1 MTSAN
6 PMITLNDNR
15 KIPQLGFGLW
25 QMTDAEAETAALE
38 AFRVGYR
45 SMDSAMIY
53 ENEKGLGEAIHKS
66 KIARNE
72 LFITTKLW
80 NDDQGYDSTLA
91 AFEESMNK
99 LDLDVLDLYLIHWP
113 SAHRSK
119 YVETWKALI
128 ELQKL
133 GKVKSIGVSNFTIE
147 NLKRIIDETGVI
159 PAVNQIELHPRFQ
172 QKELRAFHAAHKIAT
187 ESWSP
192 LGQGKLLGDSTL
204 KKIAQKYGK
213 TPAQIVIRWHLEN
226 GFIVI
231 PKSATPSRIREN
243 FGVFDFKLNAH
254 DLAHIEKLDASA
266 GRIGPNPETSA
277 F

>member
-1 MTSAN
+1 
-6 PMITLNDNR
+6 
-15 KIPQLGFGLW
+15 
-25 QMTDAEAETAALE
+25 
-38 AFRVGYR
+38 
-45 SMDSAMIY
+45 
-53 ENEKGLGEAIHKS
+53 
-66 KIARNE
+66 
-72 LFITTKLW
+72 
-80 NDDQGYDSTLA
+80 
-91 AFEESMNK
+91 
-99 LDLDVLDLYLIHWP
+99 
-113 SAHRSK
+113 
-119 YVETWKALI
+119 
-128 ELQKL
+128 
-133 GKVKSIGVSNFTIE
+133 
-147 NLKRIIDETGVI
+147 LKRIIDETGVI

-243 FGVFDFKLNAH
+243 FGVFDFKLNAD